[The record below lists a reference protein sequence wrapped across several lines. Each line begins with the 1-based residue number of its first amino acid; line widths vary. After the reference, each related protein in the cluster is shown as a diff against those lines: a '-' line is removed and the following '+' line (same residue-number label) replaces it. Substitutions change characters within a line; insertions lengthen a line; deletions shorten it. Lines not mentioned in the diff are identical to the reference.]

1 MSLWCSWSLSGEKE
15 GRGGGRS
22 SGRLLADPE
31 DFHATPATTENAS
44 PVLITARPTSEH
56 SPNISSLSVYNNLG

>member
-1 MSLWCSWSLSGEKE
+1 MVRKRAVEEDTPAAGSLP
-15 GRGGGRS
+15 
-22 SGRLLADPE
+22 DPE

-44 PVLITARPTSEH
+44 PMLIMARPTSEH

>member
-1 MSLWCSWSLSGEKE
+1 MVRKRAGEE
-15 GRGGGRS
+15 GTPVAGS
-22 SGRLLADPE
+22 LADPE

-56 SPNISSLSVYNNLG
+56 SPNISSLSVYHNLG